1 MTTPGTYYIRVT
13 GPVPATSPPFRI
25 DTGVALY
32 APLLTEQLFFFQ
44 TQRDGTNVTAAV
56 MHRQPAYR
64 TDAAA
69 CTYAPPHYNAKGV
82 LQGDLQRLGNAKRD
96 VAGGW
101 FDAGDYLKFTHT
113 TAYVL
118 AGMLLS
124 RRDYPGVP
132 AGFAAEARFG
142 LRWLMQMWDDD
153 QRVLYYQ
160 VGIGEGNGDTI
171 LGDHDFWRLP
181 EKDDQR
187 RIDINDTDHP
197 AYYVKFRPVLRAN
210 APGQRL
216 TPNLAGR
223 IAAALALCYQVYQHS
238 HPQFAET
245 CLTYADHVY
254 NQADTAPAAIFA
266 ASPTAFY
273 PEDEWHSDLELGAVE
288 LYLAITARGSAAG
301 LSHSANAYLRQA
313 AHWAR
318 QYIDKSSGDSLNV
331 YDVSALAHYELHRAL
346 TQAGTLSGVEVTRAN
361 LLNSMREQL
370 DAGVARA
377 DRDAFGFGF
386 DYGEF
391 DATTHTLGY
400 IATAFLYRQLTNSE
414 EYAEF
419 AQQQVDYLLG
429 KNAWGTSFIVGA
441 GTTFPQCLHHQ
452 VANLAGALDGSA
464 PIVLGAAVN
473 GPNGRDNFTE
483 ISLPDGA
490 RKCPRGDTFKSFTGR
505 GTRYMD
511 HPGAWPS
518 SEPAIDF
525 NALTVIV
532 FADLINR

>member
-1 MTTPGTYYIRVT
+1 MSYGKNRRRGAVVCGVLVAAVIAVGAGVWPAYAASAHVRVNQVGYLTTGSKQAVLMASEAERDATFKVVRVGGGVVYSRPVGSPSSHGWNNVYDKLYVLDFSAVTTPGTYSIHVS
-13 GPVPATSPPFRI
+13 GPVPATSPQFRI
-25 DTGVALY
+25 ATGAALY
-32 APLLTEQLFFFQ
+32 AQLLTDQLFFFQ
-44 TQRDGTNVTAAV
+44 TQRDGTNVKAAV
-56 MHRQPAYR
+56 MHRQPAHR

-69 CTYAPPHYNAKGV
+69 FTYAPPHYNDDGV
-82 LQGDLQRLGNAKRD
+82 LQGPLKRLGKATRD

-118 AGMLLS
+118 AGMLLG

-187 RIDINDTDHP
+187 SIDVNDTDHP

-245 CLTYADHVY
+245 CLTYADHLY
-254 NQADTAPAAIFA
+254 NQADTTPAAIFA

-318 QYIDKSSGDSLNV
+318 QYIDNV
-331 YDVSALAHYELHRAL
+331 QR
-346 TQAGTLSGVEVTRAN
+346 R
-361 LLNSMREQL
+361 
-370 DAGVARA
+370 
-377 DRDAFGFGF
+377 
-386 DYGEF
+386 
-391 DATTHTLGY
+391 
-400 IATAFLYRQLTNSE
+400 
-414 EYAEF
+414 F
-419 AQQQVDYLLG
+419 AQRLRRQR
-429 KNAWGTSFIVGA
+429 
-441 GTTFPQCLHHQ
+441 P
-452 VANLAGALDGSA
+452 GAL
-464 PIVLGAAVN
+464 
-473 GPNGRDNFTE
+473 
-483 ISLPDGA
+483 
-490 RKCPRGDTFKSFTGR
+490 
-505 GTRYMD
+505 
-511 HPGAWPS
+511 
-518 SEPAIDF
+518 
-525 NALTVIV
+525 
-532 FADLINR
+532 